1 MNIIKFL
8 EKCVEK
14 YPTKLAVVDEQRSL
28 TFRQLHQEVQNFS
41 SSIANLNKKN
51 VISLSAENSVSFIVA
66 YLGIINSGKIAHLL
80 QPEISENNLLN
91 QIRSADSAFIICSST
106 IKKNLV
112 KYAYLKIPI
121 LEFDEISSESNND
134 IINSQMN
141 EVAYLIYT
149 SGTTAEPKGVPIS
162 HAMIEFTTNNIVNV
176 LRHSNLDVDVL
187 PLPLYHSFGLGCF
200 HTSLYVGST
209 LVLLKNANSLE
220 YILESLKKHHAT
232 TLSAIPATLTKLL
245 RFDRKNLE
253 DYFANIRLIITN
265 STPIPKNTV
274 QSFKQILR
282 NGHLATYYGLTEA
295 SRSTFMMFDENN
307 GREESVGRAAPGVQI
322 KIVSES
328 KNSSRLGEVWIKGNN
343 VIKKY
348 WNNNEADKSIVD
360 GWLRT
365 GDIGY
370 FDEDNYLFLKGR
382 LDDVINVGGE
392 KVVPQEIEDVVRQV
406 SGVEDAAAFGMY
418 HEIFGQVVKLNVVK
432 SKGAKLDKSKI
443 LSHCIKN
450 LEKFKIPTK
459 IDFVES
465 IPKTDYGKV
474 KRFMLK

>member
-1 MNIIKFL
+1 MSIIKFL

-14 YPTKLAVVDEQRSL
+14 HPTKLAVVDEQRSL

-41 SSIANLNKKN
+41 SSIANLNKKS
-51 VISLSAENSVSFIVA
+51 VTSLSAENSVSFIVA

-91 QIRSADSAFIICSST
+91 QIRSSGSRIIICSSAV
-106 IKKNLV
+106 KKNFA
-112 KYAYLKIPI
+112 KYTSLKIPV
-121 LEFDEISSESNND
+121 LKFDEISYEPKND
-134 IINSQMN
+134 TINLQMN
-141 EVAYLIYT
+141 ELAYLIYT

-162 HAMIEFTTNNIVNV
+162 HAMIEFTTNNIVKV
-176 LRHSNLDVDVL
+176 LGYSNSDIDVL

-200 HTSLYVGST
+200 HVSLCVGST

-220 YILESLKKHHAT
+220 HVLESLKKYHAT
-232 TLSAIPATLTKLL
+232 TLAAIPATLTKLL
-245 RFDRKNLE
+245 RFDRKKLE

-282 NGHLATYYGLTEA
+282 SGHLATYYGLTEA
-295 SRSTFMMFDENN
+295 SRSTFMIFDENN
-307 GREESVGRAAPGVQI
+307 RREESVGRAAPGVKI

-328 KNSSRLGEVWIKGNN
+328 KNGSQFGEVWIKGNN

-348 WNNNEADKSIVD
+348 WNNNEADKNIVD

-365 GDIGY
+365 GDVGY
-370 FDEDNYLFLKGR
+370 FDEKNFLFLKGR

-392 KVVPQEIEDVVRQV
+392 KVTPEEIEDVVKEV
-406 SGVEDAAAFGMY
+406 SGVEDAAAFGIH

-432 SKGAKLDKSKI
+432 SKDVELDKSKI